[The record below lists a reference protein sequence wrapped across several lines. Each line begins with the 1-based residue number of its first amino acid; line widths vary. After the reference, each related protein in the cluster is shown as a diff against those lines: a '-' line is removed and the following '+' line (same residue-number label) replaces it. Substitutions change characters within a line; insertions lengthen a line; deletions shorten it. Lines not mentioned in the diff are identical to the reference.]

1 MANGWIVFND
11 RLVLGNIG
19 QHNQLPH
26 VLTWGMLAAAYLY
39 ALRRLPWWLTGG
51 LFVFLA
57 VLIAWSGGRLPLA
70 YAAAMTVWCWQA
82 PDSVR
87 RSDGSRP
94 VRLVLA
100 RRAHLPV
107 SALGVGCLKTLVELT
122 AALPRGW
129 TIAASI
135 NVMGGF

>member
-1 MANGWIVFND
+1 
-11 RLVLGNIG
+11 
-19 QHNQLPH
+19 
-26 VLTWGMLAAAYLY
+26 ML
-39 ALRRLPWWLTGG
+39 
-51 LFVFLA
+51 
-57 VLIAWSGGRLPLA
+57 LA
-70 YAAAMTVWCWQA
+70 YATFMTVWCWQA
-82 PDSVR
+82 PDHVR

-94 VRLVLA
+94 ARLFLA